1 MKKIFALTI
10 LLMSFILLTAC
21 QEEAVQSEDSNLFY
35 VETEIIEIKEHVQ
48 MNQYNGRIISDDMT
62 KLSFKQGGRVNEVL
76 IEDNSIV
83 EKGQL
88 IMTLEKDD
96 VLLQKTDIQE
106 SLTLANSQFTKAK
119 EQYDYLQDQLDK
131 SEELYANG
139 AIAKDQLDEIALRT
153 RIAKEDMVIAQGN
166 IDKSSLA
173 LQNINR
179 SINNHELYANVSGE
193 ISQVLVRSGEMI
205 QGGAPVALLNEK
217 QLEVSFGVTQEDYP
231 SLVIGDEVSVYFND
245 KKYNGIISSIST
257 FPDEQSQTYEMK
269 ARLSVDDLPI
279 NAIVSIEYPID
290 QVKGAKIPID
300 VVISGDEDYVYLVEE
315 GMSVKTS
322 IEILAIH
329 GNYVIVNGLES
340 KDILVTKGM
349 KRLKDHQP
357 VEVVR

>member
-1 MKKIFALTI
+1 MKKNIFLI
-10 LLMSFILLTAC
+10 IVIIGLVLLTAC

-35 VETEIIEIKEHVQ
+35 VETETVEIKEHVQ
-48 MNQYNGRIISDDMT
+48 MNQYNGRIISDDIT
-62 KLSFKQGGRVNEVL
+62 KLSFKQGGRVNEVF

-88 IMTLEKDD
+88 IMTLEKND
-96 VLLQKTDIQE
+96 VLLQKSDIQE
-106 SLTLANSQFTKAK
+106 SLSLARIQYVKAK
-119 EQYDYLQDQLDK
+119 EQFDYLQDQLDK
-131 SEELYANG
+131 LENLYAKD
-139 AIAKDQLDEIALRT
+139 AIAKDQLDEVDLKT
-153 RIAKEDMVIAQGN
+153 RIAKEDMAIAQGN
-166 IDKSSLA
+166 IDKSLLA

-179 SINNHELYANVSGE
+179 SVNNHELYANISGE
-193 ISQVLVRSGEMI
+193 ISQVLVRSGEMV

-217 QLEVSFGVTQEDYP
+217 QLEVSFGVTQKDYS
-231 SLVIGDEVSVYFND
+231 SLSIGEEVSVSFND
-245 KKYNGIISSIST
+245 DKYQGIISSIST
-257 FPDEQSQTYEMK
+257 FPDEQSQTYEMQ
-269 ARLSVDDLPI
+269 ARLTESDLPI

-315 GMSVKTS
+315 GMSVKTP

-329 GNYVIVNGLES
+329 GNYVIVDGL
-340 KDILVTKGM
+340 KADDLLVIKGM